1 MRLKM
6 SNTQALKPLWLVLG
20 MSLAIT
26 TPYAANFYTIIG
38 PDGHP
43 MIVQKPIE
51 KPKEIS
57 QKELPKKEQPQT
69 ETPKHSELNS
79 IKTDHLTVEKTQKIE
94 STNQQIKSAP
104 ILKNN
109 PNQDAKVYVE
119 APTSKLNESEPVSA
133 QKSQYQAVQHQKVQQ
148 QKQIVVEQKIIQN
161 ESNQKSKAD
170 TRVVVKTQQKSVI
183 ESSSAPVIRPSKT
196 TEQTVTID
204 ESSVQNLEPSQAQE
218 PQKETENSPFTVID
232 GQKYVNN
239 EYLEDQE
246 FNLEGK
252 KRFYMTPEV
261 GAVHGRYETIERQK
275 GLSASL
281 LDRIRGNSKPVEKK
295 AIVLAPTYYRLPQN
309 EVVQNLEKSCFTG
322 KKILKA
328 KKLSTKNQ
336 EVGIWPVAPIKENF
350 AYEVVELDPQV
361 QNVLLTS
368 YASSS
373 KIPSYYWPLV
383 VFLDQQGCVLEG
395 VSGFKNEDMQD
406 NNLQFSAM
414 EGVLRKPEKAVYLF
428 LTPLSS
434 AIDVENKQLTNH
446 GQIKL
451 SVIQ

>member
-1 MRLKM
+1 M